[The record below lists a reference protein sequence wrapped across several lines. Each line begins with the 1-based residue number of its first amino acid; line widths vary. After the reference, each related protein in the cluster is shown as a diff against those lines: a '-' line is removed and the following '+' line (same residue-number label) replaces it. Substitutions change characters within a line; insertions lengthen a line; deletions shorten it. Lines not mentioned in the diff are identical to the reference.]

1 MMKHKRGKK
10 KEETPY
16 KVNFPNLKDKT
27 LQTETEWKF
36 SDQGS
41 RCLCASNSE
50 LKMRRSN
57 EFNTLNALQPRILA
71 SVKLAISVS
80 TEQTFSDIQDFL
92 YNFLQQ
98 KSGGNPETVRKQ
110 N

>member
-36 SDQGS
+36 SSVVFRNGPMQQYRTATLPKLED
-41 RCLCASNSE
+41 RC
-50 LKMRRSN
+50 
-57 EFNTLNALQPRILA
+57 TG
-71 SVKLAISVS
+71 
-80 TEQTFSDIQDFL
+80 
-92 YNFLQQ
+92 YH
-98 KSGGNPETVRKQ
+98 
-110 N
+110 